1 MSAVSPVVSSPRPNR
16 IAIRRALISV
26 SNKAGVLEFAQ
37 ALASRGIS
45 LLSTGGTA
53 RLLKDH
59 GVPVT
64 LVEDITRFPE
74 MLDGRVKT
82 LHPAVH
88 AGLLARRDL
97 PDHTAALSD
106 AGFWPIDLLVVNLYP
121 FRETLAKSNS
131 SYEDVIENIDIGGPA
146 MLRAGAKNHDG
157 VAVVVDPA
165 DYTDLLLELDTHQTT
180 LGWPTRQRLA
190 KKVFAHTAAYDGA
203 ISNFLNSLEPV
214 SCPPDARGCM
224 PPAPEQANE
233 YPNVLTIQVDK
244 VQAMRYGENPHQ
256 SAAFYRD
263 QELRNGTLA
272 NYRQLQGKALSFNNI
287 ADADA
292 AWSCVRSFSTPACVI
307 VKHAN
312 PCGVAVATDGLAAYQ
327 KAFKTDPTSAFG
339 GILAFN
345 TALSGSAA
353 QEISKQFA
361 EVIIAPSFDPEAL
374 TIFSAKTN
382 LRLLQV
388 PLGADDA
395 IALGR
400 DIKRVSGGLLVQTP
414 DRNTLSAEQ
423 LTVVTKTQPTANQLG
438 DLLFAWK
445 VSTWVKSNAIVFCAN
460 GMTLGVGA
468 GQMSRIDSARI
479 AAIKAQHAGLS
490 LEGSAVASDA
500 FFPFR
505 DGLDAV
511 ADAGASCVIQPGGS
525 MRDDEVIA
533 AADDRGIAMVVTGM
547 RHFRH

>member
-1 MSAVSPVVSSPRPNR
+1 MSKLP
-16 IAIRRALISV
+16 IRRALVSV
-26 SNKAGVLEFAQ
+26 YDKTGLVELAKALGQAGVE
-37 ALASRGIS
+37 IV
-45 LLSTGGTA
+45 STGSTA
-53 RLLKDH
+53 ATIAGA
-59 GVPVT
+59 GVAVT
-64 LVEDITRFPE
+64 QVSDLTGFPE
-74 MLDGRVKT
+74 CLDGRVKT
-82 LHPAVH
+82 LHPRVH
-88 AGLLARRDL
+88 AGILADRRLDSHVEQLKTLDVEPFDL
-97 PDHTAALSD
+97 V
-106 AGFWPIDLLVVNLYP
+106 VVNLYP

-214 SCPPDARGCM
+214 SCPPDAQGCM

-272 NYRQLQGKALSFNNI
+272 NYQQLQGKALSFNNI

-292 AWSCVRSFSTPACVI
+292 AWSCVRSFSAPACVI

-312 PCGVAVATDGLAAYQ
+312 PCGVAVAADGLAAYQ

-374 TIFSAKTN
+374 TLFSAKTN

-414 DRNTLSAEQ
+414 DRNTLTAKQ

-511 ADAGASCVIQPGGS
+511 ADAGASSVIQPGGS